1 MSTTVTNSANL
12 LSVIEDALE
21 ASNKYVSKVEEKAGI
36 SNGAIYQIR
45 KRGGSMTTD
54 TLFALAKVLGLTI
67 TIEKKRGPGR
77 PPKAKGP
84 IEDLCVR
91 QTYGWMTDD
100 AGKVFWG
107 HKGYDIMLM
116 RNGSWSQVPVEH
128 VNPKPPKD

>member
-1 MSTTVTNSANL
+1 MNTTVTNSAHL
-12 LSVIEDALE
+12 FSVLEKALE
-21 ASNKYVSKVEEKAGI
+21 ASNKTAAAVEKKANV
-36 SNGAIYQIR
+36 SNGTVYQIR
-45 KRGGSMTTD
+45 KRGGNMTVD
-54 TLFALAKVLGLTI
+54 TLFALSKVLGLTI

-107 HKGYDIMLM
+107 HKGYDIMLL
-116 RNGSWSQVPVEH
+116 RNGSWSKVPVEH
-128 VNPKPPKD
+128 VNPKPPKA